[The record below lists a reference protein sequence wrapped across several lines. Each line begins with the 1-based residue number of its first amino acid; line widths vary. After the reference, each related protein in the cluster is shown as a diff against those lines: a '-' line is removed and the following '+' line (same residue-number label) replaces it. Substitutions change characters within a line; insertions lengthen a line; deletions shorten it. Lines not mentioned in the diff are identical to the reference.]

1 MLKMGYES
9 LKIQGIIPALITPMN
24 EDETVSE
31 KGLRAVIDHVI
42 EGGVHGIFI
51 LGSQGES
58 FALTM
63 EEKRDI
69 ISIAVEASSQRVP
82 VYVGTG
88 TITTSQ
94 SSQMTAL
101 ARELGAD
108 AVSVITPYFIRPSQ
122 EELVDHYRAIAE
134 AAGDMPVLL
143 YNNPMRTGVS
153 IDVET
158 VVTLA
163 QMDNVVGMKDSSA
176 DLIQTMKYIDA
187 TRDMDFSVLVGNDA
201 SIFATMLSGGK
212 GAVAATA
219 NVAPA
224 LVVGI
229 YNAVRSGDIDK
240 ARELQYKLFPI
251 RNAFG
256 LGTFPLVVKEAMNII
271 GLPAGPARRPIQRLS
286 PEKRRELR
294 KILSDAGLLLQQ

>member
-1 MLKMGYES
+1 MSSKPLKVE
-9 LKIQGIIPALITPMN
+9 GIIPALITPMN
-24 EDETVSE
+24 QDETISE
-31 KGLRAVIDHVI
+31 KGLRAVIEHVI
-42 EGGVHGIFI
+42 SGGVQGIFI

-58 FALTM
+58 FTLTL
-63 EEKRDI
+63 EEKK
-69 ISIAVEASSQRVP
+69 SVIAASVEASAARVP

-88 TITTSQ
+88 MITTAQ
-94 SSQMTAL
+94 SVQMTKL

-122 EELVDHYRAIAE
+122 KELIDHYKAIAE
-134 AAGDMPVLL
+134 AADDMPELL

-163 QMDNVVGMKDSSA
+163 EIDNVVGMKDSSA
-176 DLIQTMKYIDA
+176 DLIQTMTYINA
-187 TRDMDFSVLVGNDA
+187 TRNMDFSVMVGNDA
-201 SIFATMLSGGK
+201 SIFATLVSGGT

-224 LVVGI
+224 LIVGI
-229 YNAVRSGDIDK
+229 YNAIKSGDIAT

-251 RNAFG
+251 RKAFA
-256 LGTFPLVVKEAMNII
+256 LGTFPLVVKEAVNMI
-271 GLPAGPARRPIQRLS
+271 GLPAGPARLPIQPLS
-286 PEKRRELR
+286 PEKKQEL
-294 KILSDAGLLLQQ
+294 KKVLSDAGLL